1 MKYYILETVLMCK
14 KKRKKKKEEG
24 IENLEVA
31 GFFFLYI
38 NAIMN
43 KYNCRTSIFFVNI
56 MYLMRDPE
64 FFFKKRSE
72 GWCSEA

>member
-1 MKYYILETVLMCK
+1 MQ
-14 KKRKKKKEEG
+14 KKKKKKKEG

-31 GFFFLYI
+31 GFFFFLYI

-43 KYNCRTSIFFVNI
+43 KYSCRTSIFFVNI

-64 FFFKKRSE
+64 IFF
-72 GWCSEA
+72 

>member
-14 KKRKKKKEEG
+14 KKEEG
-24 IENLEVA
+24 IENIEVA
-31 GFFFLYI
+31 GFFLYI

-43 KYNCRTSIFFVNI
+43 KYSCRTSIFFVNI

-64 FFFKKRSE
+64 FFF
-72 GWCSEA
+72 